1 MKQCFLKK
9 TDKKSLDLVF
19 LGYGQ
24 DEKPFQY
31 LKDITPN
38 SVALVYDYT
47 DRDFDPSLYYEF
59 EDINLITWSMG
70 VMAAPK
76 VLNKYDLL
84 KKVSLSTAINGTLE
98 GIDDKLG
105 IPLSMWQATIDALD
119 EANSVKFYRRMCTN
133 LNTFNEYMK
142 KRPERSVESLKS
154 ELKALIPFSQ
164 EPLVK
169 DFVYSTTITGMKDRI
184 FSPLNVLASCKLHKQ
199 NVMKSE
205 NGHYSKDDIERAFVF
220 HLI

>member
-31 LKDITPN
+31 LQDITQN

-59 EDINLITWSMG
+59 ENINLITWSMG

-76 VLNKYDLL
+76 VLNKYDIDIYHIDNSKLSSSEYAEFRKYINISGTPTVCFITNGEEETTL
-84 KKVSLSTAINGTLE
+84 NRISGEVSLE
-98 GIDDKLG
+98 
-105 IPLSMWQATIDALD
+105 
-119 EANSVKFYRRMCTN
+119 
-133 LNTFNEYMK
+133 
-142 KRPERSVESLKS
+142 
-154 ELKALIPFSQ
+154 
-164 EPLVK
+164 
-169 DFVYSTTITGMKDRI
+169 TTIER
-184 FSPLNVLASCKLHKQ
+184 F
-199 NVMKSE
+199 KS
-205 NGHYSKDDIERAFVF
+205 NGYIK
-220 HLI
+220 

>member
-59 EDINLITWSMG
+59 EDINNERTTFAG
-70 VMAAPK
+70 VSGRK
-76 VLNKYDLL
+76 VQ
-84 KKVSLSTAINGTLE
+84 VTL
-98 GIDDKLG
+98 
-105 IPLSMWQATIDALD
+105 
-119 EANSVKFYRRMCTN
+119 
-133 LNTFNEYMK
+133 
-142 KRPERSVESLKS
+142 
-154 ELKALIPFSQ
+154 
-164 EPLVK
+164 
-169 DFVYSTTITGMKDRI
+169 
-184 FSPLNVLASCKLHKQ
+184 
-199 NVMKSE
+199 
-205 NGHYSKDDIERAFVF
+205 
-220 HLI
+220 

>member
-31 LKDITPN
+31 LQDITKN

-84 KKVSLSTAINGTLE
+84 KKVSFSTAINGTLE
-98 GIDDKLG
+98 GIDNKLG
-105 IPLSMWQATIDALD
+105 IPLSMWQSTIDALD
-119 EANSVKFYRRMCTN
+119 ETNAVKFYRRMCTN
-133 LNTFNEYMK
+133 LKAFNEYMET
-142 KRPERSVESLKS
+142 RPARSVESLKA
-154 ELKALIPFSQ
+154 ELEALIPFSK
-164 EPLVK
+164 EPLVE
-169 DFVYSTTITGMKDRI
+169 DFAYTIAHIGMKDRI
-184 FSPLNVLASCKLHKQ
+184 FSPANVLASCKLHQ
-199 NVMKSE
+199 IDVVKSE
-205 NGHYSKDDIERAFVF
+205 NGHYSKDDFEEAFGF
-220 HLI
+220 LPF

>member
-9 TDKKSLDLVF
+9 TDNKILDLVF

-24 DEKPFQY
+24 DEKPFSY

-38 SVALVYDYT
+38 SLSLVYDYT
-47 DRDFDPSLYYEF
+47 DRDFDPSLYDEF

-70 VMAAPK
+70 VMVAPK
-76 VLNKYDLL
+76 VLNQYDLL

-119 EANSVKFYRRMCTN
+119 ETNAVKFYRRMCTN
-133 LNTFNEYMK
+133 LKTFNEYMET
-142 KRPERSVESLKS
+142 RPERSVESLKA
-154 ELKALIPFSQ
+154 ELTALIPFSK
-164 EPLVK
+164 EPLV
-169 DFVYSTTITGMKDRI
+169 DNFVYNTTIIGMKDRI
-184 FSPLNVLASCKLHKQ
+184 FSPASVLASCKLHQ
-199 NVMKSE
+199 QRVMESE
-205 NGHYSKDDIERAFVF
+205 NGHYSKNDIERAFVF

>member
-24 DEKPFQY
+24 DENPFQY
-31 LKDITPN
+31 LQDITQN

-76 VLNKYDLL
+76 VLNKYDLPSS
-84 KKVSLSTAINGTLE
+84 VV
-98 GIDDKLG
+98 KLM
-105 IPLSMWQATIDALD
+105 L
-119 EANSVKFYRRMCTN
+119 RM
-133 LNTFNEYMK
+133 
-142 KRPERSVESLKS
+142 
-154 ELKALIPFSQ
+154 PFW
-164 EPLVK
+164 
-169 DFVYSTTITGMKDRI
+169 
-184 FSPLNVLASCKLHKQ
+184 NVHVQS
-199 NVMKSE
+199 
-205 NGHYSKDDIERAFVF
+205 F
-220 HLI
+220 